1 MTLEELLAKARE
13 AGPVRYMTRSQAM
26 GSLYQARNEIDEAVQ
41 VYRQIHATGRWTGGV
56 HLMAK
61 AELLRLSVKP

>member
-1 MTLEELLAKARE
+1 
-13 AGPVRYMTRSQAM
+13 M